1 MERKI
6 TYNGKLTK
14 ISELNLP
21 QELWDK
27 IYEGFYTATNLKQFG
42 QDLGFSERAIT
53 ILFEDYLDKLQKEKV
68 PYITDSLPIET
79 IIGAKTV
86 PYFETEDEI
95 LKDLNCNYTWEE
107 LTLREQQFYLN
118 YEKPIRKRCFLRKR
132 DEASDSQ
139 SDRI

>member
-1 MERKI
+1 MEKKI
-6 TYNGKLTK
+6 PYNGKLTK
-14 ISELNLP
+14 ISELNLS

-53 ILFEDYLDKLQKEKV
+53 VLFEDYLKKLQKEKKA
-68 PYITDSLPIET
+68 YITDSLSIET
-79 IIGAKTV
+79 VVGAKTI

-95 LKDLNCNYTWEE
+95 LKDLDCNYTWED
-107 LTLREQQFYLN
+107 LTLHEKEFYLN
-118 YEKPIRKRCFLRKR
+118 YEGKGRKRCFLRKR